1 MERTILGLSLCVVSR
16 LVVGEELICAGES
29 AGIEGTLQGVQ
40 SSGEDEP
47 RRVEGT
53 VSSQRG
59 ASVPSPTH
67 FAAGSRVSVLGSLCL
82 SPARPHQPSSSCRRP
97 SLFSVWL
104 SGRDDLEVM
113 LCTNTA
119 L

>member
-53 VSSQRG
+53 VSSQCG
-59 ASVPSPTH
+59 ARVPSPTH
-67 FAAGSRVSVLGSLCL
+67 FAAGLQGERPGKPLPEPSQAPPAQLLVQKAFSFQCL
-82 SPARPHQPSSSCRRP
+82 VEWTR
-97 SLFSVWL
+97 
-104 SGRDDLEVM
+104 
-113 LCTNTA
+113 
-119 L
+119 